1 MPTLSIFF
9 PESFPDKS
17 VAGHTYR
24 LEVPRPDSDSSE
36 YTIGRGAEMEI
47 NLRVKTI
54 SRRHAVIGYSY
65 AADTWSTQDLGSAGG
80 TWLNDQRLPP
90 YTWAKIQIGDKLRLG
105 PNVALRIVEDD
116 QDTIQ
121 GDDEPT
127 FITPTKAPD
136 PLPVR
141 AGDRVHL
148 GPHLINLVEDE
159 QDTVDSGPPTI
170 VGTAPLD
177 HRTGETLAT
186 APPAPKTYADTLD
199 TALQWLI
206 NPKTRLGALVRLLV
220 LVIAAAVFVLVQGW
234 ES

>member
-121 GDDEPT
+121 GDDET
-127 FITPTKAPD
+127 FITPPKAP
-136 PLPVR
+136 
-141 AGDRVHL
+141 
-148 GPHLINLVEDE
+148 
-159 QDTVDSGPPTI
+159 
-170 VGTAPLD
+170 
-177 HRTGETLAT
+177 
-186 APPAPKTYADTLD
+186 TLD
-199 TALQWLI
+199 PPPSLPTNGHYYDDALYLAVQWLTGGKS
-206 NPKTRLGALVRLLV
+206 PGGKAARYLLV
-220 LVIAAAVFVLVQGW
+220 LASVALAVVLLFYLM

>member
-1 MPTLSIFF
+1 MPTLSLFF
-9 PESFPDKS
+9 PDSFPDKS

-127 FITPTKAPD
+127 FITPPKAPTPD
-136 PLPVR
+136 PLPS
-141 AGDRVHL
+141 L
-148 GPHLINLVEDE
+148 
-159 QDTVDSGPPTI
+159 PTN
-170 VGTAPLD
+170 GHYYDDALY
-177 HRTGETLAT
+177 LAV
-186 APPAPKTYADTLD
+186 
-199 TALQWLI
+199 QWLTGGKS
-206 NPKTRLGALVRLLV
+206 PWGKAARYLLV
-220 LVIAAAVFVLVQGW
+220 LASVALAVVLLFYLM